1 MSLHVVDSSCWIEFF
16 KGSTLGG
23 WVRET
28 IKNEDDLLV
37 PTLSLYEVHRV
48 LYKQNL
54 TAVQMQ
60 QVMGLMQ
67 RGQVIEL
74 TAARALAA
82 SSVAS
87 QHKLAMADAVMYS
100 TALEFGATFWT
111 FDVDYKGL
119 PRVKYKPKPT

>member
-1 MSLHVVDSSCWIEFF
+1 MSLHVVDSSCWLEFF

-28 IKNEDDLLV
+28 IKNEVNLIV

-48 LYKQNL
+48 LSKQNL
-54 TAVQMQ
+54 SDAQLL
-60 QVMGLMQ
+60 QVMSLMQ

-82 SSVAS
+82 SRVAT
-87 QHKLAMADAVMYS
+87 QYKLAMADAVMYS
-100 TALEFGATFWT
+100 AALEFGATFWT

-119 PRVKYKPKPT
+119 PRVKYKAK

>member
-28 IKNEDDLLV
+28 LKNEKDILV

-48 LYKQNL
+48 LSKQNL
-54 TAVQMQ
+54 TDAQMQ

-82 SSVAS
+82 SRVAS
-87 QHKLAMADAVMYS
+87 QYKLAMADAVMYS

-119 PRVKYKPKPT
+119 PRVKYKAKV

>member
-1 MSLHVVDSSCWIEFF
+1 MSLHVLDSSCWIEFF

-28 IKNEDDLLV
+28 INKNETQLLV

-48 LYKQNL
+48 LSKQNL
-54 TAVQMQ
+54 TDAQMQ
-60 QVMGLMQ
+60 QVMGVMQ

-74 TAARALAA
+74 TATRALAA
-82 SSVAS
+82 SNTAS
-87 QHKLAMADAVMYS
+87 QYKLAMADAVMYS

-111 FDVDYKGL
+111 FNVDYKSL
-119 PRVKYKPKPT
+119 PKVKYKAKG

>member
-1 MSLHVVDSSCWIEFF
+1 MSLHVIDSSCWIEFF

-28 IKNEDDLLV
+28 IKNENDLLV

-48 LYKQNL
+48 LSKQNL
-54 TAVQMQ
+54 NDVQMQ

-67 RGQVIEL
+67 RGQVAEL
-74 TAARALAA
+74 TAARALSA
-82 SSVAS
+82 SSTAS
-87 QHKLAMADAVMYS
+87 QYKLAMADAVMYS

-119 PRVKYKPKPT
+119 PRVKYRAKL

>member
-1 MSLHVVDSSCWIEFF
+1 MSLHLVDSSCWIEFF

-23 WVRET
+23 WVREI
-28 IKNEDDLLV
+28 IKNEGNLLV

-48 LYKQNL
+48 LSKQNL
-54 TAVQMQ
+54 SDAQMQ

-74 TAARALAA
+74 TAPRAIAA
-82 SSVAS
+82 SNTAS
-87 QHKLAMADAVMYS
+87 QYKLAMADAVMYS

-119 PRVKYKPKPT
+119 PRVKYKAKL